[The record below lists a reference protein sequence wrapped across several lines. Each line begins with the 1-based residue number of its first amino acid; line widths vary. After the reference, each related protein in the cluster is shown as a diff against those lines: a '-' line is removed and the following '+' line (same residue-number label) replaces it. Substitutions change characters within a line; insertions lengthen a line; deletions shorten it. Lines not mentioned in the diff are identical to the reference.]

1 METDREVEKGEKV
14 GNIILKGK
22 IGQAAVGRRDSVG
35 TIEESCKRKRDG
47 SGDESKEGG
56 SNKKAQKDMIGI
68 ILEEIRGMKVEGRMG
83 REEVREGIEGIK
95 REIVGITIEMRMKEE
110 KWEKEK
116 EEMVK
121 KIDKLEKSI
130 RESRSGGK
138 IEKRIR
144 KIEENI
150 EREERLKRRR
160 NLIFKGIRE
169 DSGRIREGVEN
180 ICREIGVSV
189 GIDEVKEVKAGKEEK
204 RKMVIVK
211 LNSEGDKKKI
221 LTNKGKLKGK
231 EI

>member
-1 METDREVEKGEKV
+1 
-14 GNIILKGK
+14 
-22 IGQAAVGRRDSVG
+22 
-35 TIEESCKRKRDG
+35 
-47 SGDESKEGG
+47 
-56 SNKKAQKDMIGI
+56 MIGI

-95 REIVGITIEMRMKEE
+95 REIVGIKIEMRMKEE

-116 EEMVK
+116 EEK

-160 NLIFKGIRE
+160 NLIFQGIRE
-169 DSGRIREGVEN
+169 DSGRIRGGVEN

-204 RKMVIVK
+204 RKMMIVK

>member
-1 METDREVEKGEKV
+1 
-14 GNIILKGK
+14 
-22 IGQAAVGRRDSVG
+22 
-35 TIEESCKRKRDG
+35 
-47 SGDESKEGG
+47 
-56 SNKKAQKDMIGI
+56 
-68 ILEEIRGMKVEGRMG
+68 
-83 REEVREGIEGIK
+83 
-95 REIVGITIEMRMKEE
+95 MRMKEE

-221 LTNKGKLKGK
+221 LTNKSKLKGK